1 MIKSDNGTKPSIA
14 LIKDG
19 ISLKAKICINRIPI
33 KDIPVDDE
41 NKCSEFL
48 YKLYEKKV
56 SLRKL
61 INKMML
67 LFFLNKIN
75 FSHKKDKINYH

>member
-1 MIKSDNGTKPSIA
+1 MIKSDNGTKPSIS

-19 ISLKAKICINRIPI
+19 IPLKAKICINRIPI

-61 INKMML
+61 MVAASLIEINL
-67 LFFLNKIN
+67 
-75 FSHKKDKINYH
+75 

>member
-61 INKMML
+61 INKML
-67 LFFLNKIN
+67 FLFFFKQ
-75 FSHKKDKINYH
+75 DKFFTQKRQN